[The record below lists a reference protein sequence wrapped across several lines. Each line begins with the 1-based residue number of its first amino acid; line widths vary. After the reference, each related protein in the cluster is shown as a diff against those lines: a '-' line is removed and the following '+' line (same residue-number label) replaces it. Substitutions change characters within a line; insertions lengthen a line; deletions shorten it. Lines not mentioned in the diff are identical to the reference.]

1 MAGKVKRNSKRIG
14 AKFRT
19 EALLWALI
27 FGVIGFVLGY
37 LGVGMILPGRQYA
50 LVGGL
55 LCCAVLFVIALIIG
69 LVFAGIRTGRIMKQV
84 QNKVLFDTDTIHEA
98 GNSGYIFL
106 GDHFLVW
113 NKGRKYRIIAKE
125 EIVSAENHPEMQ
137 TGNALGLLVVEK
149 TDGTAVQLAY
159 ELKEGIDLPAIVN
172 EWVLT
177 EI

>member
-1 MAGKVKRNSKRIG
+1 MVSNGS
-14 AKFRT
+14 
-19 EALLWALI
+19 
-27 FGVIGFVLGY
+27 
-37 LGVGMILPGRQYA
+37 
-50 LVGGL
+50 
-55 LCCAVLFVIALIIG
+55 
-69 LVFAGIRTGRIMKQV
+69 
-84 QNKVLFDTDTIHEA
+84 
-98 GNSGYIFL
+98 
-106 GDHFLVW
+106 
-113 NKGRKYRIIAKE
+113 AKE